1 MAMTGQLRI
10 SAEQSAAKKVVR
22 LAQADLAMQYESA
35 AQMAPGIVQQ
45 KPQAFGVGACG
56 LFLVGDMTARCVTAR
71 RRLWWRRWGRHWNL
85 KLEN

>member
-22 LAQADLAMQYESA
+22 LAQADLAMQYEPA
-35 AQMAPGIVQQ
+35 AQLAPGIVQQ

-56 LFLVGDMTARCVTAR
+56 LFLWRNAVRCGCSVPALWMRSGVGI
-71 RRLWWRRWGRHWNL
+71 GN
-85 KLEN
+85 